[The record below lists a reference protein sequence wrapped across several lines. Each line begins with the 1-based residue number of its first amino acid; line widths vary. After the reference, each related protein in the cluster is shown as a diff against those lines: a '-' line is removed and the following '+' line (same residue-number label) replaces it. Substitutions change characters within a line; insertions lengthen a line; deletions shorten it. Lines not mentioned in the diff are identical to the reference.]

1 MRNTP
6 FVVIGLLLVVVGT
19 AAFFFQEF
27 TYRQR
32 ETVVEVGPLV
42 VTADKQKTVPLSPI
56 FGGIGVVCGAVLIA
70 VGARKMNGS
79 RV

>member
-32 ETVVEVGPLV
+32 ETVVKVGPLS
-42 VTADKQKTVPLSPI
+42 VTAETDKSLPLSPI
-56 FGGIGVVCGAVLIA
+56 LGGIGVVCGAVLIA